1 MPILKEK
8 ESEDR
13 PYTMQELEEIQTK
26 YLQMQELAFKASF
39 RLRDDILQRLK
50 GQPSLDA
57 EDTGVQWK
65 NDPL

>member
-1 MPILKEK
+1 
-8 ESEDR
+8 
-13 PYTMQELEEIQTK
+13 MQELEEIQTK
-26 YLQMQELAFKASF
+26 YLQELAFKASF

>member
-1 MPILKEK
+1 
-8 ESEDR
+8 
-13 PYTMQELEEIQTK
+13 MQELEEIQTK

-57 EDTGVQWK
+57 EDTSVQWK